1 MIHALIAD
9 DHAVVRRGL
18 KELLTDSGR
27 IAVDGEAGTAREA
40 LEKVRERDWDIL
52 ILDINLP
59 DRSGLDILHDV
70 KRERPNMP
78 VLILTVC
85 SEDQFAIRALRSG
98 ASGYLTK
105 ESAPAQLVDAVQ
117 KVVAG
122 GRYIST
128 AVAERLALHVGAN
141 GNRPPQES
149 LSDREHQ
156 VFRMLATGKTVSQIA
171 VEMNLS
177 VKTISTYRGRV
188 LDKMGMRTNA
198 ELTYYAVRN
207 QLVQ

>member
-27 IAVDGEAGTAREA
+27 IAVEGEAGTARET
-40 LEKVRERDWDIL
+40 LEKVRERDWDVL

-59 DRSGLDILHDV
+59 DRSGLDILRDV
-70 KRERPNMP
+70 KLERPQLP

-98 ASGYLTK
+98 AAGYLTK
-105 ESAPAQLVDAVQ
+105 ESAPGQLVDAVQ
-117 KVVAG
+117 KVVSG
-122 GRYIST
+122 GRYISA

-141 GNRPPQES
+141 GNRPPQEL
-149 LSDREHQ
+149 LSDRE
-156 VFRMLATGKTVSQIA
+156 VAG
-171 VEMNLS
+171 
-177 VKTISTYRGRV
+177 STAAPRPDARIVYRGRV

-207 QLVQ
+207 QLVD

>member
-27 IAVDGEAGTAREA
+27 IAVEGEAGTARET
-40 LEKVRERDWDIL
+40 LEKVRERDWDVL

-59 DRSGLDILHDV
+59 DRSGLDIL
-70 KRERPNMP
+70 REM
-78 VLILTVC
+78 
-85 SEDQFAIRALRSG
+85 
-98 ASGYLTK
+98 K
-105 ESAPAQLVDAVQ
+105 
-117 KVVAG
+117 
-122 GRYIST
+122 
-128 AVAERLALHVGAN
+128 
-141 GNRPPQES
+141 
-149 LSDREHQ
+149 
-156 VFRMLATGKTVSQIA
+156 
-171 VEMNLS
+171 LS

-207 QLVQ
+207 QLVD